1 MIPGC
6 DGIPPNPSFKKLTFV
21 VHFKIIVN
29 FDPPN
34 ILTFQGQKI
43 QSMNILFILIGVS
56 LFAALIFLAMFIWA
70 VKTGQYDDN
79 YTPSIRILFDE
90 DEEEMRN

>member
-1 MIPGC
+1 
-6 DGIPPNPSFKKLTFV
+6 
-21 VHFKIIVN
+21 
-29 FDPPN
+29 
-34 ILTFQGQKI
+34 
-43 QSMNILFILIGVS
+43 MNILFILIGVS

-90 DEEEMRN
+90 DDDEVKD

>member
-1 MIPGC
+1 MIFEC
-6 DGIPPNPSFKKLTFV
+6 ASTPPVTGFDLRTFLV
-21 VHFKIIVN
+21 KFKIIIN
-29 FDPPN
+29 FDRLKNTNFSEPK
-34 ILTFQGQKI
+34 F

-90 DEEEMRN
+90 DDEEMKV

>member
-1 MIPGC
+1 
-6 DGIPPNPSFKKLTFV
+6 
-21 VHFKIIVN
+21 
-29 FDPPN
+29 
-34 ILTFQGQKI
+34 
-43 QSMNILFILIGVS
+43 MNILFILIGVS

-90 DEEEMRN
+90 DEEEMEN